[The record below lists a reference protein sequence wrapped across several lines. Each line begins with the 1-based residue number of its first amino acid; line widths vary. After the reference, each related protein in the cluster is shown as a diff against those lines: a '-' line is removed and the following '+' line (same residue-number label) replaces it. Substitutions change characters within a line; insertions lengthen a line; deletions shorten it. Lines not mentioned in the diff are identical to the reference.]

1 LSSYFNSEAYELR
14 NTATH
19 EKHLQRV
26 REDIAGHFSK
36 IYGINERTSLM
47 DVKYFSIFEYRLP
60 HDMMHDLLEG
70 LVPHEIK
77 LMVLYYTSNHFF
89 TLQEFNER
97 LINFNFGYSEKDK
110 PLPILSAV
118 LRSDKKI
125 RVSASQMLLL
135 VRTIPFLIGDK
146 ISENEDHW
154 VCFMLLR
161 KFFDLILSPVITENL
176 SC

>member
-1 LSSYFNSEAYELR
+1 
-14 NTATH
+14 
-19 EKHLQRV
+19 
-26 REDIAGHFSK
+26 
-36 IYGINERTSLM
+36 
-47 DVKYFSIFEYRLP
+47 
-60 HDMMHDLLEG
+60 MMHDLLEG
-70 LVPHEIK
+70 LAPHEIK

-125 RVSASQMLLL
+125 RASASQMLLL

-161 KFFDLILSPVITENL
+161 KILI
-176 SC
+176 